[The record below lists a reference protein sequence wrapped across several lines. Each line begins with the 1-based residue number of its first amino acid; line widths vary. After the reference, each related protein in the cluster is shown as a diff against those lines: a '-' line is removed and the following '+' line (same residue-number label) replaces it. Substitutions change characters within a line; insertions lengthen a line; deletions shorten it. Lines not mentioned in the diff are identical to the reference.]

1 LVAKEDGWR
10 IPDELWAE
18 RERLLRRTLASL
30 AVARPEAARERPGA
44 LWLDEG
50 YRLQ

>member
-1 LVAKEDGWR
+1 LVAKDDRWR
-10 IPDELWAE
+10 IPDEFRAE

-30 AVARPEAARERPGA
+30 AVARPEAARERPRA

-50 YRLQ
+50 YRLE